1 MLRIRQEQ
9 LKVLE
14 EVQLDRFKA
23 DAANHIGKFWS
34 RAAEEQGEVEVAKT
48 VATAVERT
56 RTYRIDDEYD
66 VLRYINLMYSLGH
79 DFDRELKWAGDILN
93 APDRSGRNRMDELME
108 HALAEEDADGGDA

>member
-1 MLRIRQEQ
+1 MLRIRPEQ

-23 DAANHIGKFWS
+23 EAADHIRNFWPHV
-34 RAAEEQGEVEVAKT
+34 AQAQGEVDVAKT

-79 DFDRELKWAGDILN
+79 DFDTEIKWAEDILN
-93 APDRSGRNRMDELME
+93 EPDRSGRNRVDELME
-108 HALAEEDADGGDA
+108 HALAEEDADGEDA